1 MSTQI
6 AVRLPD
12 ALVADLDALVAKGEV
27 KSRASVV
34 ERALRRELRRLQYA
48 EEMRLRTEHPERFE
62 DPDMDALAAWAA
74 NHQIDIDE

>member
-12 ALVADLDALVAKGEV
+12 ALVADLDALVAKGEA

-34 ERALRRELRRLQYA
+34 ERALRRELRRLAYA
-48 EEMRLRTEHPERFE
+48 EEARLRAAHPERFE
-62 DPDMDALAAWAA
+62 NPEMDAWVRWGQE
-74 NHQIDIDE
+74 HSIDLD